1 MTKKDNIIQFPTPE
15 MVSKKEAEQ
24 ILNIASD
31 ECVGLSQHCC
41 DILVEEISADDY
53 FSDAEFFDETHSA
66 SRDLYTITNLINA
79 MLLRHLEIPH
89 ELQRSLDQIYI
100 KVKQMAQLPL
110 TDFEID
116 FFKEENEDDEDNL
129 PEIHFEPDFDLT
141 PPENKDD
148 S

>member
-15 MVSKKEAEQ
+15 MVTRKAAEEM
-24 ILNIASD
+24 LNIASD
-31 ECVGLSQHCC
+31 ECIGLSQHCC
-41 DILVEEISADDY
+41 DILVEEISQDDY

-89 ELQRSLDQIYI
+89 ELQRSLDKIYI

-110 TDFEID
+110 TEFEID
-116 FFKEENEDDEDNL
+116 FFDEDDDEEDNPL
-129 PEIHFEPDFDLT
+129 EIHFEPDFDLN